1 MRHPSLK
8 RNGPTLC
15 LRHNADPKPLTF
27 QERLTVMST
36 HSSSAPEREATPHA
50 TNQTISDAIKRRA
63 QSLIN
68 DRTIDAGDRAF
79 IRYALATNDA
89 PGLSELVRRADAGE
103 PIIDESCVLAA
114 SDEISTEEKL
124 ERLAA
129 MICQAGAQPETRSAA
144 LLVLMSTLENSTEP
158 KVLANHVKH
167 IAFTRCGELNCFGM
181 VDAQIAAIES
191 ELLVN

>member
-1 MRHPSLK
+1 
-8 RNGPTLC
+8 
-15 LRHNADPKPLTF
+15 
-27 QERLTVMST
+27 MSM
-36 HSSSAPEREATPHA
+36 HSSAPERQATPHA
-50 TNQTISDAIKRRA
+50 TNNTISDAIKRRA

-103 PIIDESCVLAA
+103 PIIDESCVLEAN
-114 SDEISTEEKL
+114 DEISTEEKL

-129 MICQAGAQPETRSAA
+129 MICQAGGQLETRSAA

-167 IAFTRCGELNCFGM
+167 IAFTRCGELDCFGM

>member
-1 MRHPSLK
+1 
-8 RNGPTLC
+8 
-15 LRHNADPKPLTF
+15 
-27 QERLTVMST
+27 MSM
-36 HSSSAPEREATPHA
+36 HSSSAPEREATPHV
-50 TNQTISDAIKRRA
+50 TNSTTNNTISDAIKRRA

-68 DRTIDAGDRAF
+68 DRTIDESDRAF
-79 IRYALATNDA
+79 IRYALATNDT
-89 PGLSELVRRADAGE
+89 PGLSELVRRVDAGE
-103 PIIDESCVLAA
+103 PIIDESCMLEAD
-114 SDEISTEEKL
+114 DEISTEEKL

-129 MICQAGAQPETRSAA
+129 MICQAGGQLETRSAA